1 MMVIGMFTH
10 LMTISG
16 ADLVIGSLVERFTKN
31 VPEKRKETSIFL
43 ILFLVAAAFSA
54 FLQNVSVAMAMLP
67 AVYGISRTSRISR
80 SKMILFLI
88 YATTLGGAVT
98 LIGTPTNVFASG
110 ALEEVGLAPLGFF
123 DFAWVAVPILILGG
137 AYMVIFHKRC
147 PGYDDYDDE
156 DAPEDTVDSPRKARQ
171 RTWTFA
177 GFILFVLLLIANSLI
192 KSSGVR
198 FAAYIIAFGVFA
210 VMYLTKVFSW
220 KEIIHG
226 YPYENVIFTAGIL
239 LAIRIVTTT
248 NLGEAFG
255 NLVISVVGE
264 SSNLYVITAVLFIAT
279 AIVTQFM
286 NNMACA
292 GALAPIGIA
301 IANSMGANPQAIVL
315 TIAIG
320 AGCSYLT
327 PMASGTNQTM
337 VAFTRLKFQDFAKF
351 GWPLVII
358 SFVCCVF
365 ILPQVFP
372 FF

>member
-1 MMVIGMFTH
+1 
-10 LMTISG
+10 
-16 ADLVIGSLVERFTKN
+16 
-31 VPEKRKETSIFL
+31 
-43 ILFLVAAAFSA
+43 
-54 FLQNVSVAMAMLP
+54 
-67 AVYGISRTSRISR
+67 
-80 SKMILFLI
+80 MILFLI
-88 YATTLGGAVT
+88 YATTLGGAIT

-123 DFAWVAVPILILGG
+123 DFAWVAVPILLLGG

-156 DAPEDTVDSPRKARQ
+156 DAPEDTAAEDTPRKARQ

-177 GFILFVLLLIANSLI
+177 GFILFVALLMINSLI

-198 FAAYIIAFGVFA
+198 FAAYIIAFGVLA
-210 VMYLTKVFSW
+210 VMYLMKVFTW

-226 YPYENVIFTAGIL
+226 YPYENVMFTAGIL

-255 NLVISVVGE
+255 NLVTSVLGE

-286 NNMACA
+286 NNMATA

-301 IANSMGANPQAIVL
+301 IANSLGANPQAIVL

-327 PMASGTNQTM
+327 PMASGTNQTL

-351 GWPLVII
+351 GWPLMII